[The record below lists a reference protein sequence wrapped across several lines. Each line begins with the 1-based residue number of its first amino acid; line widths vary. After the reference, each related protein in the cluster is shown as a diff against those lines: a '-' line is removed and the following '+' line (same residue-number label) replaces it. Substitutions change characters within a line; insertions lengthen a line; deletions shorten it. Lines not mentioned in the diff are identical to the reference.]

1 MSLFELEDYL
11 KEKQL
16 KGEYIGNAM
25 NCIKDLKEVFTIKDM
40 QLTLQ
45 RKEL

>member
-16 KGEYIGNAM
+16 NGEYIGNAM
-25 NCIKDLKEVFTIKDM
+25 NCIEDLKEIFTIKDM
-40 QLTLQ
+40 QLNLQ
-45 RKEL
+45 REEF